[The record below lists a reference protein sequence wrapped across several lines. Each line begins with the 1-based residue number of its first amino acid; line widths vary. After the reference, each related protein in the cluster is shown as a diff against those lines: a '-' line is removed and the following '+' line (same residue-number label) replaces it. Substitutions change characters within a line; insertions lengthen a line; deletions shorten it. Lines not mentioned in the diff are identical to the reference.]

1 MEDPER
7 HLVGAHHRVPGQ
19 MSRDTLF
26 LLEHEFADPAFGG
39 ERVFY
44 CKDCMTIEGLLA
56 TFSERAAAIDVVR
69 VPWSRPRAAVV
80 AAIGEANQ
88 NLPALVW
95 AKEDGSVGFANE
107 IEALLAALAER
118 HGFPERHP

>member
-7 HLVGAHHRVPGQ
+7 HLVGAHHRVPGR

-56 TFSERAAAIDVVR
+56 TFPERAAAIDVVR

>member
-1 MEDPER
+1 
-7 HLVGAHHRVPGQ
+7 

-26 LLEHEFADPAFGG
+26 LLEHDFADPDLGG

-56 TFSERAAAIDVVR
+56 AFPGRAANIEVVR
-69 VPWSRPRAAVV
+69 VPWPRPRAAVV
-80 AAIGEANQ
+80 AALGEANQ

-95 AKEDGSVGFANE
+95 EGGFANA
-107 IEALLAALAER
+107 IEPLLAALAER